1 MSTDFRPLTK
11 IRACQLFD
19 GRLEELGVYE
29 HINPETTTIKTRCLE
44 DGRGCLWAYIDDDDF
59 LTCFIHYASNG
70 DPSKILVA
78 VQVVFDTYIVSEH
91 EPQYWGFDTQEEWDA
106 WQREAIEG
114 AVEGKAERQSENSR
128 LSF

>member
-44 DGRGCLWAYIDDDDF
+44 DGRGCL
-59 LTCFIHYASNG
+59 
-70 DPSKILVA
+70 
-78 VQVVFDTYIVSEH
+78 
-91 EPQYWGFDTQEEWDA
+91 
-106 WQREAIEG
+106 
-114 AVEGKAERQSENSR
+114 
-128 LSF
+128 